1 MIFELMVFRLENT
14 TDCSLLSVHL
24 TAELHRSY
32 MFTFINVLGLKLL
45 AIYNNIYT
53 DACTQMSLVE
63 SF

>member
-1 MIFELMVFRLENT
+1 
-14 TDCSLLSVHL
+14 
-24 TAELHRSY
+24 